1 MGHLHTPNGRL
12 RRLRTLPIL
21 LLAMA
26 LGPAM
31 AAGAPFVDVTQPTGL
46 SFTHH
51 NGQTGQLY
59 VVEIMGAGGGFL
71 DYDNDGDLDLYLVQ
85 GGPLP
90 KSPAQASE
98 PVPTTPIYRDR
109 LFRNDLHPGSDG
121 RPVLHFTDV
130 TEASGIEA
138 ADYGMGVA
146 AGDIDNDG
154 DLDIYVTNF
163 GPNQL
168 YRNNGD
174 GTFTNITS
182 RAGVGDP
189 AWSVSAAFV
198 DYDRDGRLD
207 LYVGNYVDFSIARH
221 QPCYAPT
228 SLQDYCSPQTYR
240 PLSDRLYHNN
250 GDGTFEDVS
259 AKTRIVGNLGGA
271 LGVSV
276 ADLNGDGWP
285 DIYVAND
292 GTPNLLWINQ
302 QDGTFSDEG
311 FMSGAAVD
319 MHGNAQASMGL
330 DAGDFDADGDEDL
343 FMTNI
348 FGETNTIYVND
359 GKGWFEDRSA
369 AAALGPPSQS
379 YTGFGT
385 AWIDYDNDGWL
396 DLLAVNG
403 AVDFLPAPGKPLSL
417 AESSQLFANQRNGT
431 FRDLSAKAGPAF
443 AVRQVSRGAAFG
455 DVDNDGDTDVLVT
468 TNNGPAHLWLNQ
480 AGNRSHWLGLRLLER
495 SGRDAYGARVAV
507 SVPNDKTRWRRVRA
521 EGSYAATNDPRVLV
535 GMGAEPR
542 SEGVL
547 VLWPDGKH
555 ERFGPP
561 PRNRYT
567 TLQEGQ
573 GHEASTP

>member
-1 MGHLHTPNGRL
+1 MGHPHTPNGRR

-31 AAGAPFVDVTQPTGL
+31 AADALFVDATQPTGL

-59 VVEIMGAGGGFL
+59 MVEIMGAGGGLL

-90 KSPAQASE
+90 KSPAQAFE
-98 PVPTTPIYRDR
+98 PVPTTPVYRDR
-109 LFRNDLHPGSDG
+109 LFRNDLHPGPDG

-130 TEASGIEA
+130 TDASGIEA
-138 ADYGMGVA
+138 TDYGMGVA

-163 GPNQL
+163 GPNRL

-182 RAGVGDP
+182 RARVGDP

-259 AKTRIVGNLGGA
+259 AKARIVGNLGGA

-292 GTPNLLWINQ
+292 GAPNLLWINQ
-302 QDGTFSDEG
+302 KDGTFNDEG
-311 FMSGAAVD
+311 FMAGAAVD

-330 DAGDFDADGDEDL
+330 DAGDFDADGDADL
-343 FMTNI
+343 FTTNI
-348 FGETNTIYVND
+348 LGETNTLYVND

-369 AAALGPPSQS
+369 ATALGPPSQS
-379 YTGFGT
+379 HTGFGT
-385 AWIDYDNDGWL
+385 AWIDFDNDGWL
-396 DLLAVNG
+396 DLLVVNG
-403 AVDFLPAPGKPLSL
+403 AVNFLPAPGKPLSL

-431 FRDLSAKAGPAF
+431 FRDLSAEAGA
-443 AVRQVSRGAAFG
+443 ALSVRQVSRGAAFG
-455 DVDNDGDTDVLVT
+455 DVDNDGDSDALVT
-468 TNNGPAHLWLNQ
+468 TNNGPAHVWLNQ
-480 AGNRSHWLGLRLLER
+480 VGNRSHWLGLRLLDH

-507 SVPNDKTRWRRVRA
+507 SIPKGKTRWRQVRA

-535 GMGAEPR
+535 GMGAATR
-542 SEGVL
+542 NEGVL
-547 VLWPDGKH
+547 VLWPDGKREH
-555 ERFGPP
+555 FSAPP
-561 PRNRYT
+561 LGRYT
-567 TLQEGQ
+567 VLHEGKGQEAG
-573 GHEASTP
+573 AP